1 MAFDLAWLRASK
13 AQALAAAPSSW
24 RGTKP
29 PLVQAIV
36 AGAGLIA
43 SVVTGWINSTTDG
56 DATLAM
62 LIAFAVTVVA
72 GAFTLWALWRR
83 HLEPILLRLHLT
95 ADANGFTFHED
106 GLTDVDFV
114 LKHAGNGLEGK
125 RHFARADGAG
135 FGSLV
140 YTTGSGKNRT
150 THPWHYVIA
159 RLPAALPHMMLDAR
173 SNDFLGSDLP
183 GTYLKRGRLSLEGD
197 FDSSFRLYA
206 PMDYQQDALYL
217 LTPDL
222 MAVLVDG
229 AAAFNV
235 EITGD
240 RVIFFSEFDL
250 DYESAGEWRE
260 VDRLLGAV
268 VPKLADRAARWARR
282 V

>member
-1 MAFDLAWLRASK
+1 MAFDLAWLRASD

-24 RGTKP
+24 RGTRFP
-29 PLVQAIV
+29 RVLLIV

-43 SVVTGWINSTTDG
+43 SVVTGWINSVTNG

-62 LIAFAVTVVA
+62 LLAFAVTVFA
-72 GAFTLWALWRR
+72 GGFAGWALWQR

-95 ADANGFTFHED
+95 ADANGFVFHED

-114 LKHAGNGLEGK
+114 LKHAGDDLEGK
-125 RHFARADGAG
+125 RYFARPDGAE

-150 THPWHYVIA
+150 THPWHYVAA

-222 MAVLVDG
+222 MAVLVDN
-229 AAAFNV
+229 AADVNI
-235 EITGD
+235 EISGD
-240 RVIFFSEFDL
+240 RVIFFAEFDL
-250 DYESAGEWRE
+250 DYESADEWRE
-260 VDRLLGAV
+260 VDRLLGTV